1 MSARGCGRAGLL
13 ALMLFTRAAYAQV
26 DANVQPNVDSV
37 GKAAKRVETVHCD
50 RPACQSIVL
59 IDRAV
64 QLQLTGAE
72 ATVGRP
78 HLIRRDR
85 DARTMAG
92 YGKLVKQGG
101 PLTPALCR
109 QAAVLLSGYGAPGVD
124 SEVIVPV
131 AVLDLT
137 SRLDGNGTT
146 SGCTRTVIHAVPA
159 SSAADVAIHNARALC
174 SAQGGAGRC
183 AVIAR

>member
-1 MSARGCGRAGLL
+1 MSARDYGRAGLL
-13 ALMLFTRAAYAQV
+13 ALMLFVRAAHAQV

-37 GKAAKRVETVHCD
+37 GKAAKRVETDHCD

-64 QLQLTGAE
+64 QLQLAGTE

-78 HLIRRDR
+78 HPIPHDR
-85 DARTMAG
+85 DARTLAA
-92 YGKLVKQGG
+92 YSKLVKQGR

-109 QAAVLLSGYGAPGVD
+109 EAAALLSGYGAPGED

-137 SRLDGNGTT
+137 SRLDVGGTNAA
-146 SGCTRTVIHAVPA
+146 CTRTVIRAIPA

-174 SAQGGAGRC
+174 TAQGGAGRC
-183 AVIAR
+183 AGIAR

>member
-26 DANVQPNVDSV
+26 GANLQPNVDSV
-37 GKAAKRVETVHCD
+37 GRAAKRVETARCD
-50 RPACQSIVL
+50 RPACQAIVL
-59 IDRAV
+59 INRAV

-78 HLIRRDR
+78 HFIHRDR
-85 DARTMAG
+85 DARTMVG
-92 YGKLVKQGG
+92 YRKLVKEGG

-109 QAAVLLSGYGAPGVD
+109 EAAALLSGYGAPGVD

-131 AVLDLT
+131 AVLALT

-146 SGCTRTVIHAVPA
+146 STCTQTVIHAIPA

-174 SAQGGAGRC
+174 NAQGGAGRC